1 MTQSKH
7 ASWTRHLDGIA
18 DELLRL
24 SVACNVRLSDAQTI
38 ERIIR
43 NDETVCGSRNP
54 IGFQKLR
61 SLVMATY
68 DSLNKAIDRIGPAE
82 TKMIADAISERIDH
96 QRAVGKSS
104 GSLEPATPAVKKD
117 QESGP

>member
-1 MTQSKH
+1 MSQSKH
-7 ASWTRHLDGIA
+7 TSWTRHLDGMA
-18 DELLRL
+18 DELLHL
-24 SVACNVRLSDAQTI
+24 SIACDVRVTDAETV
-38 ERIIR
+38 ERIIKG
-43 NDETVCGSRNP
+43 DETVCGRRNP

-96 QRAVGKSS
+96 QRAVGQS
-104 GSLEPATPAVKKD
+104 GSGLDPATPDGEKD
-117 QESGP
+117 Q